1 MFTPHRHTSRV
12 SEDVLDSLKHKLI
25 RKSLQLAC
33 LGLVGSRHWRLSVA
47 APDLVLRKFRWSHGG
62 CGQTERSRVS
72 LWCARLEI
80 GHYTTVGYT
89 SP

>member
-33 LGLVGSRHWRLSVA
+33 LGLVGSRALEAFCRSA
-47 APDLVLRKFRWSHGG
+47 RLVLRKFRWSHGG

-80 GHYTTVGYT
+80 GHYTTVG
-89 SP
+89 